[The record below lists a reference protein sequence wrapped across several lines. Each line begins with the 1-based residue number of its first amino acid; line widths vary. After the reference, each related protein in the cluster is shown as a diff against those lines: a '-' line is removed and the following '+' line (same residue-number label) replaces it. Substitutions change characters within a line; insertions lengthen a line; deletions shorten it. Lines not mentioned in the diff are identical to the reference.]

1 MTLVRRSLGEGGN
14 MLTRAAVLC
23 LMLGATTV
31 VIANARRS
39 ETAVTRTSFASFP
52 MSIGGWQATV
62 DPPLEDD
69 ILKVLGV
76 DDYLSRIYYRPD
88 AAVGLFMGFYGS
100 QRQGD
105 TIHSPLN
112 CLPGAG
118 WEPVHQGRL
127 TIANADPS
135 TSLGAGGAG
144 RDITVNRYIVQK
156 GLERQLVL
164 YWYQSHGRVVA
175 SEYWSRAFLINDAIR
190 LNRTDGSLVRVIAP
204 IPVNADDDGAAAE
217 QLAEE
222 FVRVIFP
229 QLSAY
234 LPN

>member
-1 MTLVRRSLGEGGN
+1 MNTI
-14 MLTRAAVLC
+14 LTRAAVLC

-31 VIANARRS
+31 FLANARKS
-39 ETAVTRTSFASFP
+39 EVPVQRTAFDSFP
-52 MSIGGWQATV
+52 MTLGTWRATI

-76 DDYLSRIYYRPD
+76 DDYLSRIYYRD
-88 AAVGLFMGFYGS
+88 DGAAVGLFMGFYGS

-118 WEPVHQGRL
+118 WEPVEQGRL
-127 TIANADPS
+127 LITNID
-135 TSLGAGGAG
+135 GAG
-144 RDITVNRYIVQK
+144 RDATVNRYIVRK

-164 YWYQSHGRVVA
+164 YWYQSHGRVTA
-175 SEYWSRAFLINDAIR
+175 SEYWSKLYLIHDAMR

-204 IPVNADDDGAAAE
+204 IPHGADGAGAE
-217 QLAEE
+217 RLAET
-222 FVRVIFP
+222 FVRELFP
-229 QLSAY
+229 TLSPY
-234 LPN
+234 IPD

>member
-1 MTLVRRSLGEGGN
+1 MKH

-31 VIANARRS
+31 VLANARHS
-39 ETAVTRTSFASFP
+39 ETTVTRTSFASFP
-52 MSIGGWQATV
+52 MSIGAWQASV
-62 DPPLEDD
+62 DPPLEDS

-76 DDYLSRIYYRPD
+76 DDYLSRIYYRPG
-88 AAVGLFMGFYGS
+88 AAVGFFMGYYAS

-118 WEPVHQGRL
+118 WEPASQGRL
-127 TIANADPS
+127 TIANAD
-135 TSLGAGGAG
+135 GAG
-144 RDITVNRYIVQK
+144 RDITVNRYIVKK
-156 GLERQLVL
+156 GLDRQLVL

-204 IPVNADDDGAAAE
+204 IPVNAEDDGAAAE
-217 QLAEE
+217 KLAEE

-229 QLSAY
+229 LLPTY